1 MIIYRRIDDLI
12 KEATLTRRTTVLE
25 TYRSI
30 KCAFQ
35 AHETAKNAKP
45 IDDVIEIEILKKL
58 SKQALESAEIF
69 KENGIMDLYEKR
81 MAEHYIIAGM
91 LPQEPTDKELIDF
104 ITSLARAEQNVSRK
118 NMGAFIKATKEK
130 YPTADGK
137 KISTIVNE
145 VILSVSQ

>member
-1 MIIYRRIDDLI
+1 MIIYRIIDDLI
-12 KEATLTRRTTVLE
+12 KDATLAHRTTMLE

-45 IDDVIEIEILKKL
+45 IDDVIEIEILKRL
-58 SKQALESAEIF
+58 EKQALESAEIF
-69 KENGIMDLYEKR
+69 KANGRMDLYEKR
-81 MAEHYIIAGM
+81 MGEYYIINGM
-91 LPQEPTDKELIDF
+91 LPQEPSDKELIDF
-104 ITSLARAEQNVSRK
+104 ITSLERAEQNVSRK
-118 NMGAFIKATKEK
+118 NMGTFIKATKEK

-145 VILSVSQ
+145 VILSISQ

>member
-1 MIIYRRIDDLI
+1 MIIYRNIDELI
-12 KEATLTRRTTVLE
+12 KEATLTRRTAVLE

-45 IDDVIEIEILKKL
+45 IDDAIEIEILKKL
-58 SKQALESAEIF
+58 AKQALESAEIF
-69 KENGIMDLYEKR
+69 KENGRMDLYEKR

>member
-1 MIIYRRIDDLI
+1 MIIYRNIDDLI
-12 KEATLTRRTTVLE
+12 KEATLTRRTVVLE

-69 KENGIMDLYEKR
+69 KENGRMDLYEKR
-81 MAEHYIIAGM
+81 MAEHYIIAAM
-91 LPQEPTDKELIDF
+91 LPREPTDKELIDF

>member
-1 MIIYRRIDDLI
+1 MIIYRNIDDLI
-12 KEATLTRRTTVLE
+12 KEATLTRRTAVLE

-35 AHETAKNAKP
+35 AHETAKNANP

-69 KENGIMDLYEKR
+69 KENGRMDLYEKR

>member
-1 MIIYRRIDDLI
+1 MIIYRRINDLI
-12 KEATLTRRTTVLE
+12 KEATLTRRTAVLE

-58 SKQALESAEIF
+58 AKQALESAEIF
-69 KENGIMDLYEKR
+69 KENGRMDLYEKR

-104 ITSLARAEQNVSRK
+104 ITSLARAEENVTRK
-118 NMGAFIKATKEK
+118 HMGAFIKATKEK

-145 VILSVSQ
+145 VILSVTQ

>member
-1 MIIYRRIDDLI
+1 MIIYRNIDDLI
-12 KEATLTRRTTVLE
+12 KEATLARLTTVLE

-45 IDDVIEIEILKKL
+45 IDDVIEIEILKRL
-58 SKQALESAEIF
+58 EKQALESAEIF
-69 KENGIMDLYEKR
+69 KANGRMDLYEKR
-81 MAEHYIIAGM
+81 MGEYYIINGM
-91 LPQEPTDKELIDF
+91 LPQEPSDKELIDF
-104 ITSLARAEQNVSRK
+104 VTSLARAEQNVSRK
-118 NMGAFIKATKEK
+118 HMGAFIKATKEK

-145 VILSVSQ
+145 VIISVSQ

>member
-12 KEATLTRRTTVLE
+12 KEATLTRRTTLLE

-58 SKQALESAEIF
+58 AKQALESAEIF
-69 KENGIMDLYEKR
+69 KDNGRMDLYEKR
-81 MAEHYIIAGM
+81 MAEHLIITYM
-91 LPQEPTDKELIDF
+91 LPQEPSDKELIDF
-104 ITSLARAEQNVSRK
+104 ITSLARAEENVTRK
-118 NMGAFIKATKEK
+118 HMGAFIKATKEK

-145 VILSVSQ
+145 VILSVTQ

>member
-1 MIIYRRIDDLI
+1 MIIYRIIDDLI
-12 KEATLTRRTTVLE
+12 KDATLTRRTTMLE

-45 IDDVIEIEILKKL
+45 IDDVIEIEILKRL
-58 SKQALESAEIF
+58 EKQALESAEIF
-69 KENGIMDLYEKR
+69 KANGRMDLYEKR
-81 MAEHYIIAGM
+81 MGEYYIINGM
-91 LPQEPTDKELIDF
+91 LPQEPSDKELIDF
-104 ITSLARAEQNVSRK
+104 VTSLARAEQNVSRK
-118 NMGAFIKATKEK
+118 HMGAFIKATKEK

-145 VILSVSQ
+145 VILSVSK

>member
-1 MIIYRRIDDLI
+1 MIIYRNIDDLI
-12 KEATLTRRTTVLE
+12 KEATLARRTTVLE

-45 IDDVIEIEILKKL
+45 IDDVIEIEILKRL
-58 SKQALESAEIF
+58 EKQALESAEIF
-69 KENGIMDLYEKR
+69 KANGRMDLYEKR
-81 MAEHYIIAGM
+81 MGEYYIINGM
-91 LPQEPTDKELIDF
+91 LPQEPSDKELIDF
-104 ITSLARAEQNVSRK
+104 VTSLARAEQNVSRK

-145 VILSVSQ
+145 VILSITQ